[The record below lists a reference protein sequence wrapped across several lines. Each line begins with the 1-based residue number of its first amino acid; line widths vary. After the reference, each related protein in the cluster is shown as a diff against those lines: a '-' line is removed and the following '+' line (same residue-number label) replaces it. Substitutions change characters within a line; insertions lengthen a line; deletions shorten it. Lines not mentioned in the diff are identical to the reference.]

1 MSTWIVST
9 WTTST
14 LVTSLPGALAPTAIY
29 YGLTQTIIISAT
41 QTSTT
46 ITSTSLTLT
55 SLGPLTT
62 YWTPPTTCLSTI
74 TFNGEGWLGV
84 GMTSGLVDLD
94 CYPPS
99 FATDA
104 VYSPG
109 VCPRGWTSGCS
120 PSLTSIS
127 FGSTV
132 TAIQCCPSSL
142 TCSSAWCLS
151 QISAASISVFGFQ
164 VPKATAS
171 AGGVLSGSWLFASF
185 QNQTVSAEPI
195 FVAYGPTD
203 SEILKLLTAT
213 QPPSPIPSGN
223 NTTSSSDNSLPL
235 GAKIA
240 IGVII
245 PVVAIALIVAIA
257 AYCFRIRRRQKTE
270 IPQQV
275 PVMEVDRSN
284 FFGGP
289 ARD

>member
-1 MSTWIVST
+1 M
-9 WTTST
+9 
-14 LVTSLPGALAPTAIY
+14 
-29 YGLTQTIIISAT
+29 
-41 QTSTT
+41 
-46 ITSTSLTLT
+46 
-55 SLGPLTT
+55 
-62 YWTPPTTCLSTI
+62 
-74 TFNGEGWLGV
+74 
-84 GMTSGLVDLD
+84 GMTSDLVDLD
-94 CYPPS
+94 CYPPN
-99 FATDA
+99 FVTDA

-127 FGSTV
+127 FASTV
-132 TAIQCCPSSL
+132 TAIQCCPSPL
-142 TCSSAWCLS
+142 TCSSSWCLS
-151 QISAASISVFGFQ
+151 QISAASTSVFGAQ
-164 VPKATAS
+164 VPTPTTDS
-171 AGGVLSGSWLFASF
+171 AGGVLSGSWIFANF
-185 QNQTVSAEPI
+185 HNQTVSAEPI

-257 AYCFRIRRRQKTE
+257 AYCFRIRRRRKTE

-284 FFGGP
+284 ILGGP
-289 ARD
+289 VQD